1 MAQIPRIFSDLVD
14 NGKEIWSQGA
24 FLLGGTIPA
33 KLWQF
38 VGHHL
43 CWGPSPRASM
53 IPGKWWTSHNIPID
67 HTTAKLED
75 FTDEHNTD
83 VLPSSAFSLDLVQL
97 DASL

>member
-1 MAQIPRIFSDLVD
+1 MGRKYGVRAPFSLEEPYQRSYGSLLDTTYAAGLALAQ
-14 NGKEIWSQGA
+14 
-24 FLLGGTIPA
+24 
-33 KLWQF
+33 
-38 VGHHL
+38 
-43 CWGPSPRASM
+43 PSPRASM